1 MEMSEHG
8 RELLAQWEGFKQ
20 KVYKDAVGK
29 ATIGV
34 GHLLTG
40 AEKSSGSITINGEC
54 IDYSGGITKE
64 QVLGLL
70 AQDLG
75 RFEKA
80 INDNVTVSIK
90 QNQFDAL
97 VAFCFN
103 VGVGAFTDSTLLK
116 KLNDGSYDAVPDQLM
131 KWTKGG
137 GKTLPG
143 LVNRRQHEIDLWNEG
158 A

>member
-1 MEMSEHG
+1 MEMSDHG

-20 KVYKDAVGK
+20 KAYEDAVGK

-40 AEKSSGSITINGEC
+40 AEKSSGSITINGES
-54 IDYSGGITKE
+54 IAYSGGITKE

-80 INDNVTVSIK
+80 INDNVTVSIE

-116 KLNDGSYDAVPDQLM
+116 K
-131 KWTKGG
+131 
-137 GKTLPG
+137 
-143 LVNRRQHEIDLWNEG
+143 
-158 A
+158 